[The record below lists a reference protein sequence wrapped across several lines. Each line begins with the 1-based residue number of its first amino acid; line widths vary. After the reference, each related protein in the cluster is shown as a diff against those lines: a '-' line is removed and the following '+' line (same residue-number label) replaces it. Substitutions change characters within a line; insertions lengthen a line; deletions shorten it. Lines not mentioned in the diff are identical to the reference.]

1 MRRTL
6 GPLLCELHAHTR
18 WSDGELTVAELV
30 DLHGRSGFDVLCV
43 TDHVVRS
50 DDPWRFEEGLRF
62 SAIEEATF
70 PLYLAEIEREAAR
83 AWRTYGLLVVPGLE
97 LTFNDQEPVMAAHA
111 VAVGLREFVSV
122 DDGIAQA
129 MRSAAE
135 VGAAIIA
142 AHPNSAQ
149 DRGSA
154 RAESPVAQPL
164 ESRSSRQGGGSA
176 HAESPVAQPLESR
189 SPLVNGVRA
198 DESKNLRG
206 RLTMRFSRDAGLR
219 ELAHRFELFN
229 RTQLFGWVADA
240 GLPAVA
246 NGDFHTPQHLRGWKT
261 LLPSRHEERAVV
273 DYLRTPRPVYLAR
286 LDDELRAAA

>member
-70 PLYLAEIEREAAR
+70 PLYLSEIGREAAR

-97 LTFNDQEPVMAAHA
+97 LTFNDPEPVTAAHA
-111 VAVGLREFVSV
+111 VAIGLREFVSM
-122 DDGIAQA
+122 DDGIAHA

-135 VGAAIIA
+135 AGAAIIA
-142 AHPNSAQ
+142 AHPN
-149 DRGSA
+149 
-154 RAESPVAQPL
+154 
-164 ESRSSRQGGGSA
+164 
-176 HAESPVAQPLESR
+176 
-189 SPLVNGVRA
+189 A
-198 DESKNLRG
+198 DEPEPVRG
-206 RLTMRFSRDAGLR
+206 RLTKRFSRDAGLR
-219 ELAHRFELFN
+219 ALAHRFELFN
-229 RTQLFGWVADA
+229 RSQLFGWVAEA

-246 NGDFHTPQHLRGWKT
+246 SGDFHTPRHLAGWKT
-261 LLPSRHEERAVV
+261 LLPSLHEEQAVV